1 METSNQLANRFRE
14 VFLNGTWIANTNYK
28 DQLSGLNWKQAITK
42 IGSLNSI
49 LALTYHINY
58 YVAGVLQ
65 VFEGGNLDIRDKYSF
80 DFPDIKSE
88 EEWNENTCTEDWEYP
103 EIFGCTNPNAL
114 NYDALAICDNGSCIA
129 CVNGCTDILAINY
142 NSSATC
148 DDGSCSFIPQGI
160 NYQAVARDA
169 TGDVLINQSLT
180 IQLSIISDITTG
192 NVSWQET
199 HLVTTNDYGLFTA
212 VIGQGTSTSGGY
224 SATFDVVDWGSSNHL
239 LKVEKQKSI

>member
-80 DFPDIKSE
+80 DFPDVKSE
-88 EEWNENTCTEDWEYP
+88 EEWNVLLNDLLSNAEKFASHIELMPNEKLEDNFVDKKYGSYRRNIEGMIEHSYYHLGQ
-103 EIFGCTNPNAL
+103 ISL
-114 NYDALAICDNGSCIA
+114 IRKMILKLDN
-129 CVNGCTDILAINY
+129 
-142 NSSATC
+142 
-148 DDGSCSFIPQGI
+148 
-160 NYQAVARDA
+160 
-169 TGDVLINQSLT
+169 
-180 IQLSIISDITTG
+180 
-192 NVSWQET
+192 
-199 HLVTTNDYGLFTA
+199 
-212 VIGQGTSTSGGY
+212 
-224 SATFDVVDWGSSNHL
+224 
-239 LKVEKQKSI
+239 